1 MLDRKFNLPSSLLV
15 FIFALA
21 AFFIPALPAQAQT
34 ASADQAITLKS
45 GFNFVSFTVTPPA
58 SPSELISK
66 NSNIENIY
74 LYSAAAGSFLSAG
87 EGTLTSLAIG
97 KGYIIKSKADTSIT
111 INGPPAETIG
121 DISLK
126 KGFNLLG
133 FSKLSSSSPVNAFTK
148 LMNASS
154 AIAGIYKWSPAAGSF
169 VQVVRDSEG
178 NVTMLDGSDP
188 SLKPGES
195 YFVNVSE
202 DTKINYDDG
211 VKLTKFFAG
220 LYTGPN
226 SDTLAA
232 AGTYDL
238 NKIKVYALYSDGSTV
253 EVTAEAVFVPNIGTL
268 SGKTYTAPKYS
279 TTAIIK
285 VSYTETASGVSKE
298 CYFTLVISSASSG
311 AVKTTSYRCSYKL
324 SPAAKVVDEESLVT
338 YSVSS
343 SEIVLTASSGVS
355 IPAAGDVVIGYYGDG
370 YLRKATAVTSQNG
383 KVYVST
389 VKSNLEEAF
398 ETLDYS
404 YKGKLSTLQVSVTAA
419 PGSPESYAVAR
430 FLRSKIVMPAPAPDR
445 SIISKDNLKKIMDNV
460 SITVSL
466 TKADVGFDPVIEC
479 DIEIGWFKLKKF
491 LFAVG
496 GDLTASLEFAVEAKA
511 KADLPIKSEIEIFHS
526 TPHFFSIGPVPFSFE
541 WDINCGVDASVS
553 VTGSYNFSGV
563 WKYGV
568 RAGAQ
573 YSAETGTW
581 TKINQIT
588 KTSSSENSYEL
599 KGALE
604 IKPYFN
610 IGFAIKLAAVTGPK
624 IYLEAYFLF
633 LAEMASADKVDITVS
648 AGAGASVSF
657 VVEIL
662 SWTPAE
668 FNSELFSFG
677 WKIFEKTIDFFVAAP
692 VITPA
697 GGSYTADQTVE
708 ITCAT
713 QGAAIRYTTDGSAPS
728 PSHGN
733 IYSGPII
740 VSRSA
745 TIKAVA
751 YKSAAITSAAASAE
765 FAINDIL
772 FPATPESA
780 FYFHCSIHAGATY
793 SCDDSCN
800 EYAAFV
806 NYSADSPPPSAL
818 TVPASCTIKGLSRKV
833 LSFGL
838 AEATPVEAVKLS
850 EGIRSVSAYRSRYL
864 KKAVLP
870 GSIENLSF
878 ESCAALSE
886 VSMSYGV
893 SLIPVNAFRYCKAL
907 ATVDIPSSVISI
919 GDYSFQECYSLGS
932 VNLPPALEHIGRNSF
947 QMSGAISVT
956 MPDTVVSMGVAAFSK
971 ARGLEQA
978 VLSKNLKVIA
988 DYAFSE
994 SGLKK
999 IDIPDGVTEIGTYA
1013 FTGCKNLASATCGRG
1028 LAKIGLMAFYGSVL
1042 EQIYFSGDVPE
1053 FVGEIYLPQTIYYKT
1068 GTAGWTTPTW
1078 NGIKC
1083 YPY

>member
-1 MLDRKFNLPSSLLV
+1 MFKKILSGSLLLV
-15 FIFALA
+15 FLFSNASLFVPPVLA
-21 AFFIPALPAQAQT
+21 FAQT
-34 ASADQAITLKS
+34 AATDQSISLKS
-45 GFNFVSFTVTPPA
+45 GFNFVSFTVAPPA
-58 SPSELISK
+58 TPSEFQSK
-66 NSNIENIY
+66 DSNIEDIY
-74 LYSAAAGSFLSAG
+74 LYSAAAGSFLSVSD
-87 EGTLTSLAIG
+87 GTLTSLAVG
-97 KGYIIKSKADTSIT
+97 KGYIIKSKVDTSIT
-111 INGPPAETIG
+111 INGPPASTVG
-121 DISLK
+121 DITLK

-154 AIAGIYKWSPAAGSF
+154 AIAGVYKWNAAAGSF
-169 VQVVRDSEG
+169 LQVIRDSEG

-188 SLKPGES
+188 SLKPGEA
-195 YFVNVSE
+195 YFVNVSQ

-211 VKLTKFFAG
+211 VRLTKFFAG
-220 LYTGPN
+220 LYTDPN
-226 SDTLAA
+226 SDTVAA
-232 AGTYDL
+232 GGTYDL
-238 NKIKVYALYSDGSTV
+238 NKVKVYALYSDGSTV
-253 EVTAEAVFVPNIGTL
+253 EVTSAAVFTANAGTV
-268 SGKTYTAPKYS
+268 SGRTYTAPKYS

-285 VSYTETASGVSKE
+285 VSYTETASDVSKE
-298 CYFTLVISSASSG
+298 CYFSLVISSVSSG

-324 SPAAKVVDEESLVT
+324 SPAAKVVDEEALVT

-355 IPAAGDVVIGYYGDG
+355 MPAAGDVLIGYHGDG

-389 VKSNLEEAF
+389 VQSNLEEAF

-404 YKGKLSTLQVSVTAA
+404 YKGKLSALQASSTAA
-419 PGSPESYAVAR
+419 PGSPESYAVAS
-430 FLRSKIVMPAPAPDR
+430 FLRSKTVMPAPSPDR

-466 TKADVGFDPVIEC
+466 TKADVNFDPVFEC

-491 LFAVG
+491 LFVVG
-496 GDLTASLEFAVEAKA
+496 GDLAASLEFSVEAKA
-511 KADLPIKSEIEIFHS
+511 KADLPIQSEIEIFHS
-526 TPHFFSIGPVPFSFE
+526 APHFFSIGPVPFSFE

-604 IKPYFN
+604 LKPYFN

-633 LAEMASADKVDITVS
+633 IAEMTSIDKVAVTVS
-648 AGAGASVSF
+648 AGAGAGVSF

-662 SWTPAE
+662 SWTLAE

-677 WKIFEKTIDFFVAAP
+677 WNIYEKTIDFFVAAP

-713 QGAAIRYTTDGSAPS
+713 QGAVIRYTTDGSAPS
-728 PSHGN
+728 VSLGN

-740 VSRSA
+740 VSRSM

-751 YKSAAITSAAASAE
+751 YKSAAVASTTASAQ

-772 FPATPESA
+772 FPETPESA
-780 FYFHCSIHAGATY
+780 FAFYCTKHSYGTQY
-793 SCDDSCN
+793 CDDSCS
-800 EYAAFV
+800 EYKAYLLYASETSV
-806 NYSADSPPPSAL
+806 V
-818 TVPASCTIKGLSRKV
+818 TVPASCTIKDKIRNVIEFNITNGN
-833 LSFGL
+833 
-838 AEATPVEAVKLS
+838 PVMAVKVS
-850 EGIRSVSAYRSRYL
+850 EGITGVYVQSNNYL
-864 KKAVLP
+864 KKIVLP
-870 GSIENLSF
+870 VSVKNFVFSYCNHLNDVSIP
-878 ESCAALSE
+878 
-886 VSMSYGV
+886 YGV
-893 SLIPVNAFRYCKAL
+893 TAISENAFKACKGL
-907 ATVDIPSSVISI
+907 ASIDIPSSVTSI
-919 GDYSFQECYSLGS
+919 GDYAFQECVSLSS
-932 VNLPPALEHIGRNSF
+932 VTLPSSLTYIGCNSFLGTGLRSVKIPDSVTSIGAAAFNRTKALEDITFSINIKTLPEYTLSE
-947 QMSGAISVT
+947 SSVAE
-956 MPDTVVSMGVAAFSK
+956 VY
-971 ARGLEQA
+971 GLE
-978 VLSKNLKVIA
+978 
-988 DYAFSE
+988 
-994 SGLKK
+994 
-999 IDIPDGVTEIGTYA
+999 GVTWIGKSA
-1013 FTGCKNLASATCGRG
+1013 FTGCQNLKTVSLGKD
-1028 LAKIGLMAFYGSVL
+1028 LNKIGDMAFYNCESL
-1042 EQIYFSGDVPE
+1042 ESIYFSGDAPVLE
-1053 FVGEIYLPQTIYYKT
+1053 GAIIYLPNAIYFKA

-1078 NGIKC
+1078 NAKNS
-1083 YPY
+1083 YQY

>member
-1 MLDRKFNLPSSLLV
+1 MFKKIKSGSLLLV
-15 FIFALA
+15 FLFYIASLFVPPVLA
-21 AFFIPALPAQAQT
+21 FAQT
-34 ASADQAITLKS
+34 ATIDQSISLKS

-58 SPSELISK
+58 TPSEFKSK
-66 NSNIENIY
+66 DLNIEDIY
-74 LYSAAAGSFLSAG
+74 LYSAAAGSFLSAS
-87 EGTLTSLAIG
+87 EGTLTSLAVG

-111 INGPPAETIG
+111 INGPPAAIIG
-121 DISLK
+121 DITLK

-169 VQVVRDSEG
+169 VQVIRDSEG

-188 SLKPGES
+188 SLKPGEA

-220 LYTGPN
+220 IYTDPN
-226 SDTLAA
+226 SDTVSAG
-232 AGTYDL
+232 GTYDL
-238 NKIKVYALYSDGSTV
+238 NKVKVYALYSDGSTV
-253 EVTAEAVFVPNIGTL
+253 EVTSSAVFTASAGTI
-268 SGKTYTAPKYS
+268 SGRTYAAPKYS
-279 TTAIIK
+279 ATAIIK

-298 CYFTLVISSASSG
+298 CFFSMVISSVTSG

-324 SPAAKVVDEESLVT
+324 SPSAKVVDEEALVT

-355 IPAAGDVVIGYYGDG
+355 IPAAGDVLIGYHGDG

-383 KVYVST
+383 RVYVST
-389 VKSNLEEAF
+389 VQSNLEEAF

-404 YKGKLSTLQVSVTAA
+404 YKGKLSTLQASVTAA
-419 PGSPESYAVAR
+419 PGSPESYAVAS
-430 FLRSKIVMPAPAPDR
+430 FLRSKTVMPAPSPDR

-466 TKADVGFDPVIEC
+466 TKADVNFDPVFEC

-491 LFAVG
+491 LFVVG
-496 GDLTASLEFAVEAKA
+496 GDLAASLEFAVEAKA

-604 IKPYFN
+604 LKPYFN

-633 LAEMASADKVDITVS
+633 LAEMTSIDKVAVTVS
-648 AGAGASVSF
+648 AGAGASASF

-662 SWTPAE
+662 SWTLAE

-677 WKIFEKTIDFFVAAP
+677 WKIYEKTIDFFVAAP

-713 QGAAIRYTTDGSAPS
+713 QGAVIRYTTDGSAPS
-728 PSHGN
+728 SSLGN

-740 VSRSA
+740 VSRSM

-751 YKSAAITSAAASAE
+751 YKSAAVTSTTASAQ

-772 FPATPESA
+772 FPETPESA
-780 FYFHCSIHAGATY
+780 FAFYCTKHSYGTQY
-793 SCDDSCN
+793 CDDSCS
-800 EYAAFV
+800 EYKAYLLYASETSV
-806 NYSADSPPPSAL
+806 V
-818 TVPASCTIKGLSRKV
+818 TVPASCTIKDKIRNVIEFNITNGN
-833 LSFGL
+833 
-838 AEATPVEAVKLS
+838 PVMAVKVS
-850 EGIRSVSAYRSRYL
+850 EGITGVYVQSNNYL
-864 KKAVLP
+864 KKIVLP
-870 GSIENLSF
+870 VSVKNFVFSYCNHLNDVSIP
-878 ESCAALSE
+878 
-886 VSMSYGV
+886 YGV
-893 SLIPVNAFRYCKAL
+893 TAISENAFKACKSL
-907 ATVDIPSSVISI
+907 ASLDIPSSVTSI
-919 GDYSFQECYSLGS
+919 GDYAFQECVSLGS
-932 VNLPPALEHIGRNSF
+932 VTLPSSLTYIGCNSFLGTGLRSVKIPDSVTSIGAAAFNRTKALEEITFSINIKTLPEYTLSE
-947 QMSGAISVT
+947 SSV
-956 MPDTVVSMGVAAFSK
+956 
-971 ARGLEQA
+971 ARVYGLE
-978 VLSKNLKVIA
+978 
-988 DYAFSE
+988 
-994 SGLKK
+994 
-999 IDIPDGVTEIGTYA
+999 GVTGIGKSA
-1013 FTGCKNLASATCGRG
+1013 FTGCQNLKTVSLGKD
-1028 LAKIGLMAFYGSVL
+1028 LNKIGDMAFYNCGSL
-1042 EQIYFSGDVPE
+1042 ESIYFSGDAPVLE
-1053 FVGEIYLPQTIYYKT
+1053 GAIIYLPNAIYFKA
-1068 GTAGWTTPTW
+1068 GTSGWTTPLW
-1078 NGIKC
+1078 NGKNS
-1083 YPY
+1083 YQY